1 MTKRQSGSQN
11 EQSHSEPGQEL
22 PDSQAQQDQQGAQ
35 TPGSSEQQRAG
46 AAQRGTMN
54 KPGDANES
62 GSEGST
68 RRDDGAAVKGR

>member
-1 MTKRQSGSQN
+1 MTNRQSGSRN
-11 EQSHSEPGQEL
+11 EQSHSQPGQE
-22 PDSQAQQDQQGAQ
+22 QQNP
-35 TPGSSEQQRAG
+35 PGAG

-68 RRDDGAAVKGR
+68 RRDDGAAVKGN